1 MDKYTVLL
9 SHSKRD
15 VKKLF
20 EENNNFGFKDYKI
33 ISEPFSIKEL
43 PSDFDSCSVLIQ
55 DNEMLWWEL
64 DIKDD
69 YPETTYK
76 DAFKKLIPT
85 NYCTILRVSK

>member
-20 EENNNFGFKDYKI
+20 EENDNFGFKDYKI
-33 ISEPFSIKEL
+33 ITDPFSIKEL

-55 DNEMLWWEL
+55 DNEMLLW
-64 DIKDD
+64 
-69 YPETTYK
+69 
-76 DAFKKLIPT
+76 
-85 NYCTILRVSK
+85 